1 MLSAMELS
9 FKLHGQILQGNKIFF
24 TPFTKTTP
32 GRLWRQRGINEAKLI
47 FVHYKRKPLEEPHFE
62 MDIEHAANPL

>member
-1 MLSAMELS
+1 MELN
-9 FKLHGQILQGNKIFF
+9 FKLHGQILQGNKIFFF

-32 GRLWRQRGINEAKLI
+32 GRLWRQCGINEAKLI
-47 FVHYKRKPLEEPHFE
+47 FVHYKRKPMEEPHSE

>member
-1 MLSAMELS
+1 MQWSSALNYMDRFCREIR
-9 FKLHGQILQGNKIFF
+9 FFF